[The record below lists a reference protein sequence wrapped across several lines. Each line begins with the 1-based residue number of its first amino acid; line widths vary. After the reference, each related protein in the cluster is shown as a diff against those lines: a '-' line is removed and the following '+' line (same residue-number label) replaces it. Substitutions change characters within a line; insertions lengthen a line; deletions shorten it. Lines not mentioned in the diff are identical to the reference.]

1 MDLNSDPH
9 GPKMLDPDQQWPKVL
24 DPGPLCSDTYCTV
37 SGLTL
42 NGCLAG
48 KKAEELALISELQ
61 EHVKSTTAP
70 YKYPRKID
78 LVDSLPKVIVS
89 ASQIVFKTLST

>member
-1 MDLNSDPH
+1 
-9 GPKMLDPDQQWPKVL
+9 
-24 DPGPLCSDTYCTV
+24 V
-37 SGLTL
+37 S
-42 NGCLAG
+42 LAG

-78 LVDSLPKVIVS
+78 LVDSLPKVKVPASRIVY
-89 ASQIVFKTLST
+89 K

>member
-1 MDLNSDPH
+1 
-9 GPKMLDPDQQWPKVL
+9 
-24 DPGPLCSDTYCTV
+24 V
-37 SGLTL
+37 S
-42 NGCLAG
+42 LAG

-89 ASQIVFKTLST
+89 ASLNCG

>member
-1 MDLNSDPH
+1 MLRNLDKKCRSRIPSLN
-9 GPKMLDPDQQWPKVL
+9 
-24 DPGPLCSDTYCTV
+24 TV
-37 SGLTL
+37 SLV
-42 NGCLAG
+42 G

-78 LVDSLPKVIVS
+78 LVDSLPKVKVS
-89 ASQIVFKTLST
+89 ASKIVYYISIQ

>member
-1 MDLNSDPH
+1 MPFKNS
-9 GPKMLDPDQQWPKVL
+9 
-24 DPGPLCSDTYCTV
+24 V
-37 SGLTL
+37 SE
-42 NGCLAG
+42 CVSLAG

-78 LVDSLPKVIVS
+78 LVDSLPKVKFPHLKLYS
-89 ASQIVFKTLST
+89 STQ

>member
-1 MDLNSDPH
+1 M
-9 GPKMLDPDQQWPKVL
+9 
-24 DPGPLCSDTYCTV
+24 PLKNYV
-37 SGLTL
+37 SE
-42 NGCLAG
+42 CVSLAG

-78 LVDSLPKVIVS
+78 LVDSLPKV
-89 ASQIVFKTLST
+89 

>member
-1 MDLNSDPH
+1 
-9 GPKMLDPDQQWPKVL
+9 VL
-24 DPGPLCSDTYCTV
+24 LIVQARDACA

-42 NGCLAG
+42 NGSLAG
-48 KKAEELALISELQ
+48 KKAEELALINELQ

-78 LVDSLPKVIVS
+78 LVDSLPKVKVS
-89 ASQIVFKTLST
+89 ASQIVYKYSVGRC

>member
-1 MDLNSDPH
+1 MNLNC
-9 GPKMLDPDQQWPKVL
+9 WIRIRFAVL
-24 DPGPLCSDTYCTV
+24 RYVLYQHACTV

-78 LVDSLPKVIVS
+78 LVDSLPKVKVS
-89 ASQIVFKTLST
+89 ASQIVYKCSYTVARC

>member
-1 MDLNSDPH
+1 
-9 GPKMLDPDQQWPKVL
+9 MLDPDPHTLLIVPQRVCIWTNPE
-24 DPGPLCSDTYCTV
+24 CV
-37 SGLTL
+37 S
-42 NGCLAG
+42 LAG

-78 LVDSLPKVIVS
+78 LVDSLPKV
-89 ASQIVFKTLST
+89 